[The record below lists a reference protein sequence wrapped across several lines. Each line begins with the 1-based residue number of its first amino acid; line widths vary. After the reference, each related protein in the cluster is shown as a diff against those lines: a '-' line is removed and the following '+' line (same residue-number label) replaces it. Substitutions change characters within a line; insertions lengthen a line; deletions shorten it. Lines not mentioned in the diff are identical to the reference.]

1 MDATFKKVIKQENGI
16 LLHPYNNNY
25 EAKFYSKSDT
35 EESPIKILGG
45 VKEVR
50 IKVNDWLW

>member
-50 IKVNDWLW
+50 IKVND